1 MIERASTARGS
12 NDPHPPTAM
21 DKNKDA
27 KYWHRTT
34 KPYIL
39 EQMIISGFD
48 PPHPMG
54 ITEI

>member
-39 EQMIISGFD
+39 EQIIISGFD